1 VAEARQGTRVLT
13 RMALIVLG
21 ALVGLLVGAWAGDRV
36 SPLFEDG
43 DTLAGIAYVAA
54 GGAAGLVLGALT
66 GGFLLRRGA
75 RRRALA
81 LLGFVLG
88 TALAL
93 LGSWYIGDFTNA
105 DGPSGVEPFIGIL
118 LLPLGVAVIGLSV
131 RATVV
136 GERSVSTPLGDN
148 GDNDT
153 REVRS

>member
-1 VAEARQGTRVLT
+1 MLT
-13 RMALIVLG
+13 RIALIVSG
-21 ALVGLLVGAWAGDRV
+21 ALVGLFVGLWAGDRV

-54 GGAAGLVLGALT
+54 GGGAGLVLGALT

-75 RRRALA
+75 RRRVLT
-81 LLGFVLG
+81 LLGFVIG

-105 DGPSGVEPFIGIL
+105 DGPGGVEPFIGIL
-118 LLPLGVAVIGLSV
+118 LLPLGVLVIGLSA

-136 GERSVSTPLGDN
+136 GERSVFPPLRDN
-148 GDNDT
+148 GDKDT